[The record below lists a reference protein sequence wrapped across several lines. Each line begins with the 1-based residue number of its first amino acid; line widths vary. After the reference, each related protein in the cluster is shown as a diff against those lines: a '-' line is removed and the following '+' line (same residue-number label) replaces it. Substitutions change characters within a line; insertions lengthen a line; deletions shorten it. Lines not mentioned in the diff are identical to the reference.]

1 MAGIVIHRKATTAR
15 PACPGRV
22 ENVTPMEEVKRIE
35 ISGCGTDT
43 LSWKGMNGNRKQ
55 WEWLNEEESRWGDLN
70 KEDEI
75 YLKKLLKGNHGT
87 V

>member
-1 MAGIVIHRKATTAR
+1 MIHRKATTGR
-15 PACPGRV
+15 PACPGQIK
-22 ENVTPMEEVKRIE
+22 NVTLVEEVKGIE
-35 ISGCGTDT
+35 IAGCGTDT

-70 KEDEI
+70 KEEEI
-75 YLKKLLKGNHGT
+75 YLKKLLKGDHGT